1 MTPFEAVYGRPPPI
15 FSRFVLDNTSNPTVS
30 GSLRQRDET
39 LAVLKSNLLQAQ
51 DRMKFQAD
59 KGRREVIFDIGDWVY
74 VRLRPYRQLS
84 VRLQRHSKLSRR
96 FFWPF
101 QIIQRIGDVAYK
113 LDLPPSSR
121 IHPVF
126 HVSVLRKCIGK
137 PTNQITP
144 IELLDQTP
152 SVTLTPEAVLKTRD
166 VTKGAHK
173 VPQCLV
179 KWVGLPIE
187 DATWEDSYTLLQQFP
202 HLNLEDK
209 VLLHEGGNVMTPQDK
224 LDNNKRSTRYKRVP
238 QYLDHYVV
246 PDAKGK

>member
-1 MTPFEAVYGRPPPI
+1 MTPFEAVYGRPPLI
-15 FSRFVLDNTSNPTVS
+15 VSRFVLNNISNPT
-30 GSLRQRDET
+30 
-39 LAVLKSNLLQAQ
+39 AQ
-51 DRMKFQAD
+51 DRMKFQSD
-59 KGRREVIFDIGDWVY
+59 KGRREVIFDIGV
-74 VRLRPYRQLS
+74 
-84 VRLQRHSKLSRR
+84 
-96 FFWPF
+96 
-101 QIIQRIGDVAYK
+101 
-113 LDLPPSSR
+113 SR
-121 IHPVF
+121 IHHVF
-126 HVSVLRKCIGK
+126 HVSMLCKCIGK

-187 DATWEDSYTLLQQFP
+187 DATWEDSYTLLQQFS

-209 VLLHEGGNVMTPQDK
+209 VLLHEGDNVMTPQDK
-224 LDNNKRSTRYKRVP
+224 LDNNSHSTRYKRVP

-246 PDAKGK
+246 PDAKGKQILIAKEHE